1 VIEWKRRADAYLAKP
16 GEKQDLPLLAEW
28 DKLVEKPDAASR
40 RLFAEMVRTSGD
52 FLQLAATT
60 KSPKLTA
67 NQCRRIIDRVQT
79 AAGPVKASIGDLAAV
94 LFADTFNPELGRR
107 RTTPVPMEGIL
118 ANPTWEEALGTGDLC
133 RPVRKLLAR
142 WADLGGPA
150 DSLTFQQFADLVR
163 RQPFPEAAPAL
174 IMMAK
179 DPKAHASLCR
189 AIAIDALGTVGG
201 TDATAALTAL
211 LTDKTDVF
219 DGTPAG
225 ENIIGDAAL
234 AALIRM
240 DGKKISE
247 YGIDNNHQIVFGTN
261 TPGKG
266 IPLVLY
272 GFHAPGAREKAVEK
286 WKTESAKKGK

>member
-1 VIEWKRRADAYLAKP
+1 
-16 GEKQDLPLLAEW
+16 
-28 DKLVEKPDAASR
+28 
-40 RLFAEMVRTSGD
+40 
-52 FLQLAATT
+52 
-60 KSPKLTA
+60 
-67 NQCRRIIDRVQT
+67 
-79 AAGPVKASIGDLAAV
+79 
-94 LFADTFNPELGRR
+94 
-107 RTTPVPMEGIL
+107 
-118 ANPTWEEALGTGDLC
+118 
-133 RPVRKLLAR
+133 
-142 WADLGGPA
+142 
-150 DSLTFQQFADLVR
+150 LTFQQFADLVR